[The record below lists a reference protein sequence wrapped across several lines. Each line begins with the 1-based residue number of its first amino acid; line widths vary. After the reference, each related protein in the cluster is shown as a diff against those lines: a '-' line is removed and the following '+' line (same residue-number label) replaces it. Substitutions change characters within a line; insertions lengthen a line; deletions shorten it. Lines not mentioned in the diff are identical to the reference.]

1 MSGAGA
7 RSTSG
12 LRPLRLSL
20 GNAPPLDVPARFI
33 ALGGVSMVAGCVLIA
48 ISADQV
54 VAPGGWAAPQALALT
69 HVLALGFVTAVMSG
83 VLYQMLPVVLGAHP
97 APARGAR
104 LVWWC
109 FLVSIVIF
117 TTTLASGR
125 DDLAPIGGI
134 ALTTAI
140 LGITV
145 HAGSVMRRSTRWNV
159 VGLYLVM
166 ALGCLDAIA
175 VMGAILAVSLR
186 TGMLEDPLALLAP
199 KILLA
204 VGGWLGLVLVGVSYQ
219 LVPRFNVSSV
229 RARWPR
235 PVLGLLVG
243 GLILGVVAVSVH
255 LAAPLRVA
263 ALLPYVAGA
272 ALYLH
277 DVIRLTSARGGPASS
292 GITPIGQVAAAAVFV
307 IAALAALPAVAGV
320 QPWPQVAVSS
330 ALLGWAP
337 LAISANGARI
347 IPFLAWTR
355 GGVPGAAPLA
365 ADRIPLPAGVA
376 QLALLGAGWL
386 LLESGI
392 LARSPGLARVGAVL
406 SLIGA
411 LALPT
416 LIALALRGRLVRGG
430 ASTRGSHLEPGRHG

>member
-1 MSGAGA
+1 
-7 RSTSG
+7 
-12 LRPLRLSL
+12 
-20 GNAPPLDVPARFI
+20 
-33 ALGGVSMVAGCVLIA
+33 
-48 ISADQV
+48 
-54 VAPGGWAAPQALALT
+54 
-69 HVLALGFVTAVMSG
+69 
-83 VLYQMLPVVLGAHP
+83 
-97 APARGAR
+97 
-104 LVWWC
+104 
-109 FLVSIVIF
+109 
-117 TTTLASGR
+117 
-125 DDLAPIGGI
+125 
-134 ALTTAI
+134 
-140 LGITV
+140 
-145 HAGSVMRRSTRWNV
+145 
-159 VGLYLVM
+159 M

-229 RARWPR
+229 RARWAR

-243 GLILGVVAVSVH
+243 GVVLGVIAVLVH

-272 ALYLH
+272 GLYLH
-277 DVIRLTSARGGPASS
+277 DVIRLTSARGRPAAP
-292 GITPIGQVAAAAVFV
+292 GMTPVGQVAAATVFV
-307 IAALAALPAVAGV
+307 AAAVAALPAVAGV

-337 LAISANGARI
+337 FAISANGARI

-365 ADRIPLPAGVA
+365 ADRIPAPAGVG

-392 LARSPGLARVGAVL
+392 LAQSSGLVRAGAVL
-406 SLIGA
+406 SLMGA

-416 LIALALRGRLVRGG
+416 LIALALRYRRPPRRERWAPLR
-430 ASTRGSHLEPGRHG
+430 